1 MSEER
6 EITAEEIRRRMR
18 LDEIREFLVE
28 GALVIDGLEDSIAG
42 HTDQGLVVYDHE
54 KMLEHFIGDGMTRE
68 DAAEWMK
75 STILNLQGNGACF
88 VMLYRLN
95 DE

>member
-6 EITAEEIRRRMR
+6 EITAEEIRRGMR

-68 DAAEWMK
+68 DAAEW
-75 STILNLQGNGACF
+75 IDFNVLGLQGNGAGF
-88 VMLYRLN
+88 VMLYRMS
-95 DE
+95 D